1 MTRAKVSHS
10 PTTCM
15 NCRFEFIP
23 SRKDKIFCSRACKE
37 ANAGKQQK
45 IKTAENKEK
54 RQLIKD
60 LKFENSSF
68 GEYIYRECT
77 RAGTVEILQ
86 GHNLDTLLGLYDIY
100 KSKIKYSGLIEGKCG
115 TDFHIS
121 HIYPVKN
128 KDFIGLLH
136 PKNLV
141 ISGASYNTSRKNK
154 TPDIESEWKIQ
165 ISSLDK
171 AYLVKRGTTKE
182 QVFKLLRNL
191 LGLDLYRF
199 FIDAAKPQNS
209 MKVRLIRK
217 LIKHGYDSKFLVD
230 LEIAELQELVFEIT
244 NKPLPT
250 PTLNSASLALVL
262 KSELERTNKTNS
274 VLYDLIAHLTQKG
287 HRHDNAVIG
296 IDSDLEEFVYRA
308 AQDFLH
314 DTNYDLNFGGNHIL
328 SYLSIDSKVS
338 SDMYSTKL
346 EHMLS
351 ERTSKA

>member
-1 MTRAKVSHS
+1 MTRAKVSYS
-10 PTTCM
+10 PITCM

-23 SRKDKIFCSRACKE
+23 SRKDKKFCSRTCKE
-37 ANAGKQQK
+37 ANASKLQK
-45 IKTAENKEK
+45 IKTAESKEK

-68 GEYIYRECT
+68 GDYIFRECI
-77 RAGTVEILQ
+77 RAGTAQILQ
-86 GHNLDTLLGLYDIY
+86 GHTLDTLLELYDMY
-100 KSKIKYSGLIEGKCG
+100 KSKIKYSGLIEGKLG

-121 HIYPVKN
+121 HIYPVKG
-128 KDFIGLLH
+128 KDCIGLLH

-154 TPDIESEWKIQ
+154 TPDIDSEWKIQ
-165 ISSLDK
+165 TSSLDK

-182 QVFKLLRNL
+182 QVFKLLRNI
-191 LGLDLYRF
+191 LGLDLYRSM
-199 FIDAAKPQNS
+199 IEAAKLQNS
-209 MKVRLIRK
+209 KKVRLIRK

-230 LEIAELQELVFEIT
+230 LESAELQELVFEIT

-250 PTLNSASLALVL
+250 PTLNAASLALVL

-274 VLYDLIAHLTQKG
+274 VLYALIAHLTQKG

-296 IDSDLEEFVYRA
+296 IDSDLEAFVYRA

-314 DTNYDLNFGGNHIL
+314 GTTYDLNFRGNHIL
-328 SYLSIDSKVS
+328 SYLSIDPKAT
-338 SDMYSTKL
+338 SDMHSTKL

-351 ERTSKA
+351 ERRSTV